1 MQVTIDRSEC
11 VHHPT
16 ACEQCFGE
24 FLRRG
29 VLPDRCCINNL
40 IDDGHPEITVRIK
53 SGKYFGSFVVT
64 DENREEIIY
73 HGWMQFAQL
82 PPEAFDEAPPSS
94 PEA

>member
-1 MQVTIDRSEC
+1 MQVTIDLNVC
-11 VHHPT
+11 GHHPV

-29 VLPDRCCINNL
+29 STPDHHCIHRM
-40 IDDGHPEITVRIK
+40 IDDGRPEITVRIK
-53 SGKYFGSFVVT
+53 CGQYFGTFIVT

-82 PPEAFDEAPPSS
+82 PPEAFEVPPS
-94 PEA
+94 PE